1 MTVITKMMEFTNRK
15 PKAKGNQAVNSKNS
29 RVKIKKS
36 VAAAILAMLF
46 VLGACAGPAAPA
58 QEPAPEPPQTQAAP
72 TPEQEPAPEPEP
84 EQPEAAETGFI
95 TLATTTSTYDSG
107 LLDFI
112 LPVFTEDTGW
122 EIRVISVGTG
132 AALQHGRDG
141 EADVLLVHARAEED
155 RFVAE
160 GYAERRFDVMYNDF
174 VIVGPSDG
182 PIAHNSDIQQTFMDI
197 LEQNLPF
204 VSRGDNSGTHMRELQ
219 IWEALEANPED
230 NTAYIEVGQGMG
242 ATLSMTVEME
252 AFTLSDRATWLAHAD
267 TGDLVIVCEGDEL
280 LLNPYGV
287 MVVASTL
294 EPVGAQAF
302 IDWITSPD
310 IQNLIS
316 TFGVEEFGQPL
327 FFPEA

>member
-1 MTVITKMMEFTNRK
+1 MKGTTLKRSVVSVILT
-15 PKAKGNQAVNSKNS
+15 
-29 RVKIKKS
+29 
-36 VAAAILAMLF
+36 MLF
-46 VLGACAGPAAPA
+46 VLTACAGPAAPPPA
-58 QEPAPEPPQTQAAP
+58 QPPEPPPAQEAP
-72 TPEQEPAPEPEP
+72 DPAPPPVPDPQPEPADD
-84 EQPEAAETGFI
+84 ETGTI
-95 TLATTTSTYDSG
+95 ILATTTSTYDSG

-122 EIRVISVGTG
+122 EIMVISVGTG
-132 AALQHGRDG
+132 AALQLGRDG

-160 GYAERRFDVMYNDF
+160 GYAESRHDVMYNDF
-174 VIVGPSDG
+174 VIVGPAEG
-182 PIAHNSDIQQTFMDI
+182 PIAHNDDIEQTFTDI

-204 VSRGDNSGTHMRELQ
+204 VSRGDNSGTHLRELQ
-219 IWEALEANPED
+219 IWEAMGVTPED
-230 NTAYIEVGQGMG
+230 NAAYIETGQGMG

-252 AFTLSDRATWLAHAD
+252 AFTLSDRATWLSHPD
-267 TGDLVIVCEGDEL
+267 VGNLIIVCEGSEL

-302 IDWITSPD
+302 IDWITSQP
-310 IQNLIS
+310 IQDLIS